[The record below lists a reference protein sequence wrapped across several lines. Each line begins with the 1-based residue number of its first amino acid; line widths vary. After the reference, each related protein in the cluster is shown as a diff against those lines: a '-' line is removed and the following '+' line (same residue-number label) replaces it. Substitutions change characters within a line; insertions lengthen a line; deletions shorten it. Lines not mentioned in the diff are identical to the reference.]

1 MILYNQLANEDE
13 TRGRKRAFSLMIS
26 FTLTLVRFRRNF
38 GVKRLVYLFKT
49 SEGKVINT
57 ILTQISYMYIML
69 GSLCIWSYASQV
81 KRNISNSMKGKFP
94 NVKGII
100 NCVVFKIAVSSSL
113 VLQKLM
119 YSDYKIHTRVKSL
132 VGIPP
137 GGEFTCILSV
147 CSGNI
152 SDKDITDKS

>member
-1 MILYNQLANEDE
+1 
-13 TRGRKRAFSLMIS
+13 
-26 FTLTLVRFRRNF
+26 
-38 GVKRLVYLFKT
+38 
-49 SEGKVINT
+49 
-57 ILTQISYMYIML
+57 MYIML

-113 VLQKLM
+113 VLYKLM

-137 GGEFTCILSV
+137 GGEFTCISSV

-152 SDKDITDKS
+152 SDKDITDKSWLLNHKMWQSAEELMVDRGFTIEDYLSPLGVRLAIPSFLKGQE